1 MNRFLRTAAL
11 ACIAIATTGCVQPRP
26 QTMVSRRQLVAE
38 YNANAA
44 AVPRLWARAEMD
56 VTVPTEDG
64 VAITFHPDGIV
75 LLGKGPEVG
84 DPADFLLRGTQSGQE
99 VFRVGLSA
107 AEGIY
112 YFWYR
117 VGDRGKAFWGRQE
130 LSGAAAVQL
139 LPIDPND
146 LLAVLSICQLPDDF
160 TTIPTVALSM
170 QDEPG
175 EFAYVLTYLDRQV
188 DTGLLV
194 FRREIYFRWD
204 DAKPRRPF
212 MVKFFNA
219 AGRRV
224 LTAKL
229 KKYKPIETGRADA
242 SPPVMPT
249 DIEIK
254 WPARKSRIRIRL
266 SEMTTVERGDP
277 AAAVRFDP
285 PVAPDEVIQV
295 DRHLDHGGEQR

>member
-1 MNRFLRTAAL
+1 MKGLLRTAAL
-11 ACIAIATTGCVQPRP
+11 VCIAIAAAGCAPP
-26 QTMVSRRQLVAE
+26 YPETMVSRRQLVAE
-38 YNANAA
+38 YNTNAA
-44 AVPRLWARAEMD
+44 AVPRLWARAKMD

-64 VAITFHPDGIV
+64 VAITFHPDGVI
-75 LLGKGPEVG
+75 LLGKDPKGG
-84 DPADFLLRGTQSGQE
+84 DPADFVLRGTQSGLE

-112 YFWYR
+112 YFWYLA
-117 VGDRGKAFWGRQE
+117 GDRGKAFWGRQG
-130 LSGAAAVQL
+130 LSGAATVQL

-212 MVKFFNA
+212 LVKFFNA
-219 AGRRV
+219 EGRRV
-224 LTAKL
+224 LTGKL
-229 KKYKPIETGRADA
+229 KKYKPIETGRAGA
-242 SPPVMPT
+242 SSPVMPT
-249 DIEIK
+249 DIEIN

-277 AAAVRFDP
+277 AAAARFDP
-285 PVAPDEVIQV
+285 PVAPHDVIQV
-295 DRHLDHGGEQR
+295 DRHLEHGGGQR